1 MISKSGKRF
10 WEKIM
15 LHKRLEWDG
24 DAKNAHP
31 VLMHRRNF
39 LQLLHPVLLGVIL
52 IPPQLSY
59 AQASAAEPEPTPEER
74 MRRRFPQPVKVGDLI
89 GLPLLDYGDSTIG
102 FVRDVV
108 RTPAGKIVLVVNQ
121 GWFFGRGGRLVGVPI
136 EVVAILARQVNL
148 LDISREDFARAPTW
162 SDANGMQI
170 PRDQK
175 IQIALGR
182 R

>member
-1 MISKSGKRF
+1 MRDLKK
-10 WEKIM
+10 
-15 LHKRLEWDG
+15 
-24 DAKNAHP
+24 AHP
-31 VLMHRRNF
+31 ALMRRRNF
-39 LQLLHPVLLGVIL
+39 LRLLHPVLLGVIL
-52 IPPQLSY
+52 IAAPSSSPY
-59 AQASAAEPEPTPEER
+59 AQASAAETEPTPEER

-148 LDISREDFARAPTW
+148 LDISREDFARALTW
-162 SDANGMQI
+162 SNANGMQI
-170 PRDQK
+170 PRDEK

>member
-1 MISKSGKRF
+1 
-10 WEKIM
+10 
-15 LHKRLEWDG
+15 
-24 DAKNAHP
+24 
-31 VLMHRRNF
+31 
-39 LQLLHPVLLGVIL
+39 
-52 IPPQLSY
+52 
-59 AQASAAEPEPTPEER
+59 
-74 MRRRFPQPVKVGDLI
+74 MRRRFPQPIKVGDLV

-136 EVVAILARQVNL
+136 EVVAILASQVNL
-148 LDISREDFARAPTW
+148 DIPREDFARAATW

-170 PRDQK
+170 PRDEK